1 MKLRVRSSTFILYF
15 IIIHRDKVKII
26 IFCSYAV
33 TEKKIQP
40 IRQFQPPLVR
50 SSHLDLSIGFSFCT
64 FSLIRH
70 KHLEKQNKTK
80 QA

>member
-33 TEKKIQP
+33 TEKKNC
-40 IRQFQPPLVR
+40 RQFQPPLVR